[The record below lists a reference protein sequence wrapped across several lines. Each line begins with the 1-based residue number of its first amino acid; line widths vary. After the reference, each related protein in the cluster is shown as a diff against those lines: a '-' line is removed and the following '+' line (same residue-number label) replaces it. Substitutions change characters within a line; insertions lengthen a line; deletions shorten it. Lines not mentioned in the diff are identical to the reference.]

1 MPKARSRVS
10 ACPHL
15 PPTSCGTIFLLLG
28 TLTWTTVTLWVSRG
42 WTMGTRDSTSQVQSR
57 DFDPIAQHRVR
68 LQALDTQTLDCGAPN
83 KLRCTRGSVEA
94 SKIHR
99 GCLENSAEPRA
110 MRIAVIG
117 AGVIG
122 LSTALCIHDRFHALV
137 PQLQLEVY
145 ADRFTPHTT
154 SDGAAGLWQPYLSD
168 HGNLQETLWNKE
180 TFEHL
185 LGYLNLPE
193 AKEMGLFLISGY
205 NLFKQP
211 VPDPSWKNIVLGFR
225 NLTPKELELFPG
237 YSYGWFNTA
246 LMLECRSY
254 LPWLTNRLAQRG
266 VKFFHRKVESF
277 EEMFSQGIDVV
288 INCTGIRAGELQPDP
303 ALQPAR
309 GQVIKVL
316 APWVKHFIITHDME
330 SGIYSS
336 PYIIPG
342 SELTVL
348 GGIYQ
353 QGNWNEE
360 NSAQDHKSIWER
372 CCRLLPTLQVI
383 HNYGHGGFGIT
394 IHWGCA
400 MATARL
406 LGNVLQEKQSQSR
419 LSAAAICQTAEF
431 PPSWPRATYP
441 KEVLENMD

>member
-1 MPKARSRVS
+1 MRV
-10 ACPHL
+10 
-15 PPTSCGTIFLLLG
+15 
-28 TLTWTTVTLWVSRG
+28 
-42 WTMGTRDSTSQVQSR
+42 
-57 DFDPIAQHRVR
+57 
-68 LQALDTQTLDCGAPN
+68 
-83 KLRCTRGSVEA
+83 
-94 SKIHR
+94 
-99 GCLENSAEPRA
+99 
-110 MRIAVIG
+110 AVIG

-122 LSTALCIHDRFHALV
+122 LSTALCIHDRFHALL

-154 SDGAAGLWQPYLSD
+154 SDGAAGLWQPY
-168 HGNLQETLWNKE
+168 
-180 TFEHL
+180 
-185 LGYLNLPE
+185 
-193 AKEMGLFLISGY
+193 
-205 NLFKQP
+205 
-211 VPDPSWKNIVLGFR
+211 DPSWKNIVLGFR
-225 NLTPKELELFPG
+225 NLTLKELELFPG

-246 LMLECRSY
+246 LMLECRNY

-288 INCTGIRAGELQPDP
+288 INCTGVRAGELQPDP

-336 PYIIPG
+336 PYVIPG
-342 SELTVL
+342 SEFTVL

-372 CCRLLPTLQVI
+372 CCKLLPTLQSNAGLMGFWFQKAEIVQEWSGLRPARPSVRLQRESIGHGRSRTEVI

-400 MATARL
+400 MAAARL
-406 LGNVLQEKQSQSR
+406 LGNILQERQSQSH
-419 LSAAAICQTAEF
+419 L
-431 PPSWPRATYP
+431 
-441 KEVLENMD
+441 